1 MLVPKL
7 RFKREDG
14 TKYPEWGNKS
24 FANAFAPLNNNT
36 FSRDMLSEN
45 GTVLNIH
52 YGDILVK
59 FGEVCD
65 IQAMDIPKVNAEID
79 TSKYDELQDG
89 DIILA
94 DTAEDE
100 TVGKAIEIY
109 HTGTSKVVSGL
120 HTMACRPND
129 KYAPKYMGYYINS
142 PTYHNQLLP
151 YMQGIKVTS
160 IGRKNIADTVIYYP
174 ADLEEQQKIANF
186 LSTVDEVI
194 AQSESEVQNL
204 EQQKKAAMQKIFSQ
218 EVRFKREDGTDYPEW
233 EEKALSDISEFITKG
248 TTPKKYSEN
257 GGVNFVQINSIVDG
271 AINTDKCLR
280 IDEETHN
287 GFLSRSV
294 LFENDILCSIAGALG
309 VIAVVNKDV
318 LPANTNQA
326 LAIIR
331 LNEGCNH
338 RYIAFALSSYVMEKY
353 IKQCKTVGAQPN
365 LSLAQIRDMIVPFPC
380 LKEQQK
386 IADFLSAYDE
396 AISYAKQELDKW
408 KELKKGLLQQMFV

>member
-14 TKYPEWGNKS
+14 TEYPEWGNKS

-142 PTYHNQLLP
+142 PTYHNQLFP
-151 YMQGIKVTS
+151 FMQGIKVTS

-174 ADLEEQQKIANF
+174 ADLEEQQKIADF
-186 LSTVDEVI
+186 LSAVDEVI
-194 AQSESEVQNL
+194 AQSEAEVQNL

-233 EEKALSDISEFITKG
+233 EDCILSDYCEEIKSSIDPKKYPNDTFLEYSMPAFDMDKTPSTVIGSDMNSNRKIVSNPCVLINKLNVRKKRIWKVPNPTNNSVCSAEFIPVTSNKMSIDFLEHLALSDRFTARLLDCSTGTSNSQKRVTPDIIMDMPIT
-248 TTPKKYSEN
+248 
-257 GGVNFVQINSIVDG
+257 I
-271 AINTDKCLR
+271 
-280 IDEETHN
+280 
-287 GFLSRSV
+287 
-294 LFENDILCSIAGALG
+294 
-309 VIAVVNKDV
+309 
-318 LPANTNQA
+318 
-326 LAIIR
+326 
-331 LNEGCNH
+331 
-338 RYIAFALSSYVMEKY
+338 
-353 IKQCKTVGAQPN
+353 
-365 LSLAQIRDMIVPFPC
+365 PC
-380 LKEQQK
+380 LEEQQK